1 MLAACCPARRLAAA
15 SARGLLRLAFRVL
28 LEWSSS
34 IRLSEIDSA
43 MAGPLLVTPLGGS
56 MTATW
61 TVPGSKSMTN
71 RGLVLAALSEGTTTL
86 HGVLHS
92 DDTRHMANALVA
104 MGIEVEN
111 VGETT
116 MVVRGGKSRLR
127 RPEGDAPIFIGNS
140 GTTVRFLAAL
150 AALVPGP
157 VTFQG
162 DEHMAKRPIS
172 DLVDA
177 LRQLDIQVECPTGC
191 PPLTVHGSGLP
202 GGAIKMP
209 GTKSSQ
215 YFSALLL
222 SAGLADGPLSIE
234 VIGELV
240 SRPYVRMTIQMVED
254 FNGVI
259 EETSDGGFRSTPVT
273 GDGYVPTGGA
283 VAVEPD
289 ASSASYPFAVAAA
302 TGSTITVPH
311 LNERSLQGDYHFVD
325 VLGQMGCTVVKHD
338 KWTKVP
344 PRPSFP
350 SSCRPVAPAL
360 PTPAKLEQQP
370 CRQHFHRCLTA
381 RGFVRR

>member
-1 MLAACCPARRLAAA
+1 
-15 SARGLLRLAFRVL
+15 
-28 LEWSSS
+28 
-34 IRLSEIDSA
+34 

-140 GTTVRFLAAL
+140 GTTVRFLTAL

-338 KWTKVP
+338 KWTKVNPLP
-344 PRPSFP
+344 PFFP
-350 SSCRPVAPAL
+350 SSCRPVAPTA

>member
-1 MLAACCPARRLAAA
+1 MRYQLWDTLQVLCANLRGAVTTQA
-15 SARGLLRLAFRVL
+15 GLLAIGVG
-28 LEWSSS
+28 
-34 IRLSEIDSA
+34 SA
-43 MAGPLLVTPLGGS
+43 GA
-56 MTATW
+56 TA
-61 TVPGSKSMTN
+61 
-71 RGLVLAALSEGTTTL
+71 EG
-86 HGVLHS
+86 VIAV
-92 DDTRHMANALVA
+92 DMANALVA

-111 VGETT
+111 VGEAT

-127 RPEGDAPIFIGNS
+127 RPDGDAPIFIGNS

-259 EETSDGGFRSTPVT
+259 EETSDGGFRSTGT
-273 GDGYVPTGGA
+273 
-283 VAVEPD
+283 
-289 ASSASYPFAVAAA
+289 
-302 TGSTITVPH
+302 
-311 LNERSLQGDYHFVD
+311 
-325 VLGQMGCTVVKHD
+325 
-338 KWTKVP
+338 
-344 PRPSFP
+344 
-350 SSCRPVAPAL
+350 
-360 PTPAKLEQQP
+360 
-370 CRQHFHRCLTA
+370 
-381 RGFVRR
+381 